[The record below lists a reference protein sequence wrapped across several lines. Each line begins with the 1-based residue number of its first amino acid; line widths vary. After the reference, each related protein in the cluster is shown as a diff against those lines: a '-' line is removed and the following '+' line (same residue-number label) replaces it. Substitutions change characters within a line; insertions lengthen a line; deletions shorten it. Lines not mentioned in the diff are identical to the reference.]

1 MSLTG
6 NYVSFIT
13 SLNNLVKLFGK
24 TKFHVFSLYK
34 YISAHLKRY
43 LVVDRMKIRVAM
55 KDIKVLR
62 EKMMRAFA
70 MYKLISG

>member
-13 SLNNLVKLFGK
+13 SLNNLVKLFEK
-24 TKFHVFSLYK
+24 TKFNVFSLYT
-34 YISAHLKRY
+34 YISAHLKRH
-43 LVVDRMKIRVAM
+43 LVVDSMKIRVAM
-55 KDIKVLR
+55 KEIKVLR
-62 EKMMRAFA
+62 EKMMGAFA

>member
-13 SLNNLVKLFGK
+13 SVNNLVKLFGK
-24 TKFHVFSLYK
+24 TKLKVFSLYT

-43 LVVDRMKIRVAM
+43 LVVDIMKIRVSM

-70 MYKLISG
+70 TYKLISS